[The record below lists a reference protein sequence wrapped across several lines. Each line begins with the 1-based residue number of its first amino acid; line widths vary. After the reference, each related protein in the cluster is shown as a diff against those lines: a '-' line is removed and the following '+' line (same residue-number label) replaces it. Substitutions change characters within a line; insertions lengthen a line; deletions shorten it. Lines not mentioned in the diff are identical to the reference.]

1 METQST
7 TQKNEDGTT
16 KTPLGLAENIK
27 NGINGED
34 VMTCLKGDLLEG
46 EIVVAV
52 YDVHIPGLLMPR
64 WLWWLSCIITCG
76 LFACCYY
83 LQRWCVA
90 KGCCAPQLIVM
101 ARGKMALTNYNR
113 LLVWKTGVV
122 QQAAGSCEWPR
133 APTTNL
139 ASTRASD
146 DQISV
151 SSRSPS
157 SSLPRAPSPRA
168 RPPPALDQMLRV
180 ICAAPRLARPP

>member
-64 WLWWLSCIITCG
+64 WLWWL
-76 LFACCYY
+76 
-83 LQRWCVA
+83 
-90 KGCCAPQLIVM
+90 
-101 ARGKMALTNYNR
+101 
-113 LLVWKTGVV
+113 
-122 QQAAGSCEWPR
+122 
-133 APTTNL
+133 
-139 ASTRASD
+139 ASLC
-146 DQISV
+146 V
-151 SSRSPS
+151 SSFCGGS
-157 SSLPRAPSPRA
+157 ACIHIY
-168 RPPPALDQMLRV
+168 
-180 ICAAPRLARPP
+180 ICIM